1 MKHRMF
7 PLLMM
12 TVSGMLA
19 CEAPPTPVVS
29 ITAPAEGAT
38 LKSNE
43 VVQFI
48 FDVDDFELD
57 PEAVG
62 DAPEAGHGHIHIFLD
77 DLTQPIQTTP
87 ASAVDIDLSSLV
99 LTPGFHV
106 FRAALFN
113 NDHTPIEEAIPD
125 SVEVVI
131 EAP

>member
-1 MKHRMF
+1 MKHRML
-7 PLLMM
+7 PLLLM
-12 TVSGMLA
+12 TMSSLLA
-19 CEAPPTPVVS
+19 CEAPVTPAVS

-57 PEAVG
+57 PAAVG
-62 DAPEAGHGHIHIFLD
+62 ESPEAGHGHIHIFLD

-87 ASAVDIDLSSLV
+87 ASAIDIDLSSLV

-113 NDHTPIEEAIPD
+113 NDHTPIEEAISD
-125 SVEVVI
+125 SVEVNI